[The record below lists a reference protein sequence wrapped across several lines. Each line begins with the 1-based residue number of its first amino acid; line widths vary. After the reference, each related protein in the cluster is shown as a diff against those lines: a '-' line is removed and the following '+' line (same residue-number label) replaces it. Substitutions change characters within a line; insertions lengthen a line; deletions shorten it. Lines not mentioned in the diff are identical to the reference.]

1 MSNSKIEIGSLVMLD
16 KKHGDVLK
24 QVGLVLKIENGPGS
38 FNGHIYHIYW
48 FTKKEVLWWGGLEQD
63 FELVVP

>member
-1 MSNSKIEIGSLVMLD
+1 
-16 KKHGDVLK
+16 
-24 QVGLVLKIENGPGS
+24 LVLKIENGPGS
-38 FNGHIYHIYW
+38 FNGRIYHIYW